1 MRKHERVR
9 EMAKAKGLSVRQLAI
24 KAGIIPQAL
33 YGAINGRTEFWSGW
47 KVKVADVLE
56 VNVDDLFNEE
66 HEADTPQTESTGSPI
81 GDYRDG
87 VGAWQTDCPWK

>member
-9 EMAKAKGLSVRQLAI
+9 EMARAKGLSVRQLAI

-47 KVKVADVLE
+47 KVKVADALE
-56 VNVDDLFNEE
+56 VDVDDLFNEE
-66 HEADTPQTESTGSPI
+66 REVDTTH
-81 GDYRDG
+81 
-87 VGAWQTDCPWK
+87 TDCQW